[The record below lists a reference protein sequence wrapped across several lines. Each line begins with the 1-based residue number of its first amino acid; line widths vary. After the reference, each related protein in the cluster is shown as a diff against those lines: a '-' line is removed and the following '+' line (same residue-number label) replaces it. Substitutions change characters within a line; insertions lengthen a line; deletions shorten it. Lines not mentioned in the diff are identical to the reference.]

1 MPCRVA
7 IQIADVLIAALDR
20 RLATVCAA
28 AEPDADV
35 TIASRRGLLAAA
47 AAAVA
52 VSLAPPADA
61 KPAQKAPDPYEVGC
75 IISTQSL

>member
-7 IQIADVLIAALDR
+7 IHIADVLIAALDR

-28 AEPDADV
+28 AESETDV

-47 AAAVA
+47 AAAIA
-52 VSLAPPADA
+52 VSLAPAADA
-61 KPAQKAPDPYEVGC
+61 KVAPKAPDPYEVGC
-75 IISTQSL
+75 EASTQSR